1 MNPLAFLRL
10 PFMNPFLNVT
20 VIITGAGSGIGRQL
34 TIQAAAEGA
43 RVIATDINEGGL
55 AETKNLSSGNVTTAQ
70 LDVANADAI
79 LAFAAQTMPTLDN
92 QRLILVN
99 NAGVALGSGPFSTTD
114 LTDFE
119 WLLSINLW
127 GVVRMTKAFLP
138 YMLEQN
144 QGHIVNLSSVFGLAG
159 VMHQSAY
166 CTAKFGVRG
175 FSDVL
180 RMELLDT
187 KIGVTCV
194 HPGGIKTN
202 IAASARLGK
211 GAVVTDA
218 MHEQSVVSF
227 EKAAKTTP
235 EEAAR
240 QIWNGV
246 RLNKARVLIGADA
259 RLIERLTRLFPT
271 AYVKMMRGQILKT
284 FSTEG

>member
-1 MNPLAFLRL
+1 
-10 PFMNPFLNVT
+10 MNPFQNAV

-43 RVIATDINEGGL
+43 HVIATDINEAGL
-55 AETKNLSSGNVTTAQ
+55 AETKQQAPGHVTTAR
-70 LDVANADAI
+70 LDVSDADAI
-79 LAFAAQTMPTLDN
+79 LAFAEQTIPVLAN
-92 QRLILVN
+92 KRLILVN
-99 NAGVALGSGPFSTTD
+99 NAGVALGSGPFSETGLD
-114 LTDFE
+114 EFE

-138 YMLEQN
+138 HLMAQKT
-144 QGHIVNLSSVFGLAG
+144 GHIVNLSSVFGLAG
-159 VMHQSAY
+159 VMNQSAY

-202 IAASARLGK
+202 IAANARVGK
-211 GAVVTDA
+211 SGFVTNA
-218 MHEQSVVSF
+218 MHQQGAVSF
-227 EKAAKTTP
+227 EKVAKTTP
-235 EEAAR
+235 QEAAR

-246 RLNKARVLIGADA
+246 RQNKARVLIGADA
-259 RLIERLTRLFPT
+259 RQIEWVTRLFPT
-271 AYVKMMRGQILKT
+271 RYVRLMRRQIEKV
-284 FSTEG
+284 FQTEA

>member
-1 MNPLAFLRL
+1 MNLSP
-10 PFMNPFLNVT
+10 NTT

-34 TIQAAAEGA
+34 TIQAATEGA
-43 RVIATDINEGGL
+43 HVIATDVNEAGL
-55 AETKNLSSGNVTTAQ
+55 FETKQLTLGNVTTDR
-70 LDVANADAI
+70 LDVSDADAI
-79 LAFAAQTMPTLDN
+79 RAFAEEIIPMLAD

-99 NAGVALGSGPFSTTD
+99 NAGVALGSGPFSETS
-114 LTDFE
+114 LADFE
-119 WLLSINLW
+119 WLLNVNLW

-138 YMLEQN
+138 HMTAQKT
-144 QGHIVNLSSVFGLAG
+144 GHIVNLSSVFGLAG

-187 KIGVTCV
+187 NIGVTCV

-202 IAASARLGK
+202 IATNARIGN
-211 GAVVTDA
+211 GGFITDA
-218 MHEQSVVSF
+218 MHRQGAISF
-227 EKAAKTTP
+227 EKVAKTTP

-246 RLNKARVLIGADA
+246 RQNKARVLIGADA
-259 RLIERLTRLFPT
+259 RQIEWLTRLFPT
-271 AYVKMMRGQILKT
+271 RYVRLMRRQIEKAFGT
-284 FSTEG
+284 DG

>member
-1 MNPLAFLRL
+1 
-10 PFMNPFLNVT
+10 MNPFQNAT

-43 RVIATDINEGGL
+43 HVLATDVNETGL
-55 AETKNLSSGNVTTAQ
+55 AETKTLASGQITTAR
-70 LDVANADAI
+70 LDVSSAEAI
-79 LAFAAQTMPTLDN
+79 NAFAAETIPTLAG
-92 QRLILVN
+92 RKLILVN
-99 NAGVALGSGPFSTTD
+99 NAGVALGSGPFSETD
-114 LTDFE
+114 LADFE

-127 GVVRMTKAFLP
+127 GVIRMTKAFLP

-144 QGHIVNLSSVFGLAG
+144 HGHIVNISSVFGLAG
-159 VMHQSAY
+159 VMNQSAY

-187 KIGVTCV
+187 PIKVTCV

-202 IAASARLGK
+202 IASSARIGK
-211 GAVVTDA
+211 GTFVTEA
-218 MHEQSVVSF
+218 MHKQGATSF

-240 QIWNGV
+240 VIWNGV
-246 RLNKARVLIGADA
+246 RRNKARVLIGADA

-271 AYVKMMRGQILKT
+271 AYVKMMKGQIEKA
-284 FSTEG
+284 FSTGN

>member
-1 MNPLAFLRL
+1 MSPLHNA
-10 PFMNPFLNVT
+10 T

-43 RVIATDINEGGL
+43 HVIATDINEAGL
-55 AETKNLSSGNVTTAQ
+55 TETKQQASGQVTITH
-70 LDVANADAI
+70 LDVADPDAI
-79 LAFAAQTMPTLDN
+79 RAFADETIPTLAN

-99 NAGVALGSGPFSTTD
+99 NAGVALGSGPFSETGLD
-114 LTDFE
+114 EFE
-119 WLLSINLW
+119 WLLNINLW

-138 YMLEQN
+138 FMMTQGRGDGPC
-144 QGHIVNLSSVFGLAG
+144 GHIVNVSSVFGLAG
-159 VMHQSAY
+159 VMNQSAY

-187 KIGVTCV
+187 NIGVTCV

-202 IAASARLGK
+202 IATNARLGK
-211 GAVVTDA
+211 SGFVTDA
-218 MHEQSVVSF
+218 MHRQGAVSF

-246 RLNKARVLIGADA
+246 RQNKARVLIGADA
-259 RLIERLTRLFPT
+259 RRIEWLTRLFPT
-271 AYVKMMRGQILKT
+271 RYVRLMRRQIEKA
-284 FSTEG
+284 FETET